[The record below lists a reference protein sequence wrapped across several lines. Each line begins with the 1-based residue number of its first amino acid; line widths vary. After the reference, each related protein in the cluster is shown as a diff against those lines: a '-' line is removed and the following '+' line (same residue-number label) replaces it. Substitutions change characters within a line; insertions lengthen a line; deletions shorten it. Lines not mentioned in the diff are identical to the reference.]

1 MSRTARTPRAHWA
14 LPLTVLCI
22 GSCAEPTPPIAWLG
36 STAHLHIAGV
46 NEGLAVDR
54 DIADPALLQM
64 ANFHCERTYEVPE
77 VGGVP
82 DPSAAKLVK
91 LTTSFFFLSDS
102 RPRTFTI
109 ALDEH
114 DFTSTPTGTT
124 LRVTPERAGVVV
136 GADEL
141 IYAMA
146 IQDFLLDETYLSAAA
161 KIGDV
166 TVHELSGTAPAGST
180 IIPEGD
186 GSLGFTFDVV
196 FHPEGYF
203 RGSITAP
210 CTVNH
215 LVPVQP

>member
-1 MSRTARTPRAHWA
+1 MSRSARNPRARFA
-14 LPLTVLCI
+14 LALTTVFV
-22 GSCAEPTPPIAWLG
+22 GSCAETTPPIPWLG
-36 STAHLHIAGV
+36 STPHLHISGV
-46 NEGLAVDR
+46 NEGVPVDR

-82 DPSAAKLVK
+82 DPSAAKLVG

-109 ALDEH
+109 TLDEH
-114 DFTSTPTGTT
+114 DFTADPSGTT
-124 LRVTPERAGVVV
+124 LRVTPRRAGVVV
-136 GADEL
+136 GAGEV

-146 IQDFLLDETYLSAAA
+146 IKDFLLDETYLSAAA
-161 KIGDV
+161 KFGDV
-166 TVHELSGTAPAGST
+166 TLHEISGTAPAGST